1 MKVVGLTGGIGSGKT
16 TVAKMFIALGV
27 PVYIADDEARR
38 LTNSSLI
45 IKRKLTDLLG
55 IKVYKNGVLNRKYVA
70 DIIFKDKDLLNKVN
84 KIIHPIV
91 SLHFKRW
98 MKNQEG
104 IYCIKE
110 TAILFEND
118 GYKKCDL
125 TILVIAPVKE
135 RIRRVLNRDGSTKKA
150 IETRIKNQ
158 WNDDKKCK
166 LADIIIE
173 NIDLIKTKEKVREIH
188 LFLSKI

>member
-55 IKVYKNGVLNRKYVA
+55 IKVYKNEVLNRKYVA

-98 MKNQEG
+98 MKNQKG

-110 TAILFEND
+110 AAILFEND

-125 TILVIAPVKE
+125 TILVITPVKE

>member
-55 IKVYKNGVLNRKYVA
+55 IKVYKNEVLNRKYVA

-110 TAILFEND
+110 AAILFEND

-135 RIRRVLNRDGSTKKA
+135 RISRVLNRDGSTKKA

>member
-55 IKVYKNGVLNRKYVA
+55 IKVYKNEVLNKKYVA

-110 TAILFEND
+110 AAILFEND

-135 RIRRVLNRDGSTKKA
+135 RISRVLNRDGSTKKA

>member
-45 IKRKLTDLLG
+45 IKRKLTNLLG
-55 IKVYKNGVLNRKYVA
+55 IKVYNNGVLNRKYVA

-110 TAILFEND
+110 AAILFEND

-135 RIRRVLNRDGSTKKA
+135 RIRRILNRDGLTKKA
-150 IETRIKNQ
+150 IEIRIKNQ
-158 WNDDKKCK
+158 WSDDEKCK
-166 LADIIIE
+166 LANIIIE
-173 NIDLIKTKEKVREIH
+173 NNDLKKTKEKVREIH

>member
-16 TVAKMFIALGV
+16 AVAKMFIALGV

-110 TAILFEND
+110 AAILFEND

>member
-98 MKNQEG
+98 MKYQEG

-110 TAILFEND
+110 AAILFEND

-135 RIRRVLNRDGSTKKA
+135 RIRRVLNRDGSTKKV

>member
-55 IKVYKNGVLNRKYVA
+55 IKVYKNEVLNRKYVA

-110 TAILFEND
+110 AAILFEND

>member
-110 TAILFEND
+110 AAILFEND

-135 RIRRVLNRDGSTKKA
+135 RISRVLNRDGSTKKA

-166 LADIIIE
+166 LTDIIIE

>member
-104 IYCIKE
+104 NYCIKE
-110 TAILFEND
+110 AAILFEND

-135 RIRRVLNRDGSTKKA
+135 RISRVLNRDGSTKKA

-173 NIDLIKTKEKVREIH
+173 NIDLIKTNEKVR
-188 LFLSKI
+188 

>member
-110 TAILFEND
+110 AAILFEND

-135 RIRRVLNRDGSTKKA
+135 RISRVLNRDGSTKKA

>member
-110 TAILFEND
+110 AAILFEND

>member
-16 TVAKMFIALGV
+16 AVAKMFIALGV

-110 TAILFEND
+110 AAILFEND

-150 IETRIKNQ
+150 IEIRIKNQ

>member
-27 PVYIADDEARR
+27 PVYIADNEARR

-55 IKVYKNGVLNRKYVA
+55 IKVYKNEVLNRKYVA

-110 TAILFEND
+110 AAILFEND

-135 RIRRVLNRDGSTKKA
+135 RISRVLNRDGSTKKA

>member
-27 PVYIADDEARR
+27 PVYISDDEARR

-55 IKVYKNGVLNRKYVA
+55 IKVYKNEVLNRKYVA

-110 TAILFEND
+110 AAILFEND

>member
-55 IKVYKNGVLNRKYVA
+55 IKVYKNEVLNRKYVA

-98 MKNQEG
+98 MKYQEG

-110 TAILFEND
+110 AAILFEND